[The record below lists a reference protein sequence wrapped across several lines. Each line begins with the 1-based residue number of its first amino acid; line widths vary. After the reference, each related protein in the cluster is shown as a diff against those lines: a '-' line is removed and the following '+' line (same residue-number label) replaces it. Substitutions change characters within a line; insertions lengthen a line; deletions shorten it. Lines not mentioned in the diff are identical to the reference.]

1 MSVTHYICKYT
12 PVELL
17 RAFGGECVILNH
29 MPENFDLSDQVSHPN
44 ICGFGKSLLEAC
56 MEGQV
61 RELVLVNCCDPIRS
75 AYDVLLESGK
85 VDFLFMLD
93 MLHGTDTCS
102 RQRTKDE
109 LLRLAEAYGAYK
121 GKAFDRQAF
130 CAAFAER
137 QRPAEP
143 YISVLGARVGDEL
156 FQMMEKTMPL
166 PVRNDTCV
174 NNRSLPAPPEE
185 LEDFDALMDW
195 YAAAL
200 LGQLPCMRMTDNA
213 GRRQLIN
220 DPHLKAVIYH
230 TVKFCDYYGFEY
242 SQLRRDLTI
251 PMLKLESDYT
261 VQSSGQLL
269 TRLEAFAESMA
280 PAAETVH
287 ERKKTMNG
295 KELYVGIDSGSTST
309 DVVILDAQKQIVAQ
323 VILPTGAG
331 AAAGADRALEEAL
344 RQAGLSREDLT
355 ATVTTGYG
363 RTAIQ
368 CGDKSITE
376 ITCHAKGA
384 FFLNPAVRTIIDIG
398 GQDSKVIRIDDTGN
412 VTNFVMND
420 KCAAGTG
427 RFLEL
432 MARTLEL
439 SLEDMSTMGLTW
451 KEDITISSM
460 CTVFA
465 ESEVVSLIAQDK
477 TAADIIHGLNESVAS
492 KTCALVKRVGGEG
505 AYMMTGGVSKNRGV
519 VDAIERRLGVQLC
532 ISEKAQLNGALGAAL
547 FAMEL

>member
-17 RAFGGECVILNH
+17 HAFGGECVILNH

-61 RELVLVNCCDPIRS
+61 RELVLVNCCDTIRS